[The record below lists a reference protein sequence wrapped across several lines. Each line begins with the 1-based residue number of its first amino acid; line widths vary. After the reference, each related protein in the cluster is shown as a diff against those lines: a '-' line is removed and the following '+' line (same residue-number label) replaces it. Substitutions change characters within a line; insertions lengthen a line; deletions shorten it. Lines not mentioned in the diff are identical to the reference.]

1 MKRSAKPVRRLTPA
15 QRQRVRELVE
25 DGGDT
30 REAAVAW
37 VLAFEPD
44 AEEVSKSDGRVVEE

>member
-1 MKRSAKPVRRLTPA
+1 MTRAAKPARRLTPA

-25 DGGDT
+25 DEGYT

-37 VLAFEPD
+37 VLAFEH
-44 AEEVSKSDGRVVEE
+44 EEVSK